1 MHEIPKMQEVGTI
14 LVLGAKGMLLKLLE
28 AAIASPKIA
37 LEEIP
42 LQRTKD
48 ARRVQYISAI
58 ALKLAHIWQQP
69 AIEVAT
75 QLAAKCQKERE
86 KRGFLSKEDFTIE
99 VLPSTMILFELTD
112 VSIAAWLQYL
122 TDTPQTLEKGESQ
135 IKSVSVESDR
145 IFPVQYSH
153 ARCCS
158 LLRLADR
165 DRIIDLVERDRQT
178 SPPHWQIINP
188 NPIPW
193 LNSNNCLRLVHP
205 AELNLISQLFT
216 TVDTLACLFN
226 GGFEK
231 QLITNKSTDW
241 IKLAHTLSDAF
252 QTFYSQCRIWGE
264 VKTETPKLAQARLGL
279 ILATQTLLQFILQEL
294 LGVIAPLEL

>member
-1 MHEIPKMQEVGTI
+1 MVAI
-14 LVLGAKGMLLKLLE
+14 LVLGVKGMLLKLLE
-28 AAIASPKIA
+28 TAIASPKIA

-48 ARRVQYISAI
+48 VLRVQYISAI

-75 QLAAKCQKERE
+75 QLAAKCQKESE
-86 KRGFLSKEDFTIE
+86 NEGFLSKEDFTVA
-99 VLPSTMILFELTD
+99 VLPSGMMLFELTD
-112 VSIAAWLQYL
+112 VSVAAWLQYL
-122 TDTPQTLEKGESQ
+122 TDTPQMLEKRESQ
-135 IKSVSVESDR
+135 IKSASVESDR

-165 DRIIDLVERDRQT
+165 DRIIELVERDRQT
-178 SPPHWQIINP
+178 SVPYWQILNP

-205 AELNLISQLFT
+205 AELNLSSQLLI
-216 TVDTLACLFN
+216 TVDTLAALFN
-226 GGFEK
+226 ENFAER
-231 QLITNKSTDW
+231 LSTYKSTNS
-241 IKLAHTLSDAF
+241 IKLANTLSDAF

-264 VKTETPKLAQARLGL
+264 VKTDTPKLAQARLGL
-279 ILATQTLLQFILQEL
+279 IVATQTLLQFILQEL

>member
-1 MHEIPKMQEVGTI
+1 MQEVGAI
-14 LVLGAKGMLLKLLE
+14 LVLGVKGILLKLLE
-28 AAIASPKIA
+28 AAIASPSIA

-48 ARRVQYISAI
+48 FRRVQYISAI
-58 ALKLAHIWQQP
+58 ALKLAHLWQQP

-75 QLAAKCQKERE
+75 QLAAKCQKENE
-86 KRGFLSKEDFTIE
+86 NIGFLSKENFTIE
-99 VLPSTMILFELTD
+99 VLPSGMILFELTD
-112 VSIAAWLQYL
+112 VSVAAWLQYL
-122 TDTPQTLEKGESQ
+122 TDTPQTLEKRESQ
-135 IKSVSVESDR
+135 IKSASVESDR

-165 DRIIDLVERDRQT
+165 DRIIELVERDRQT
-178 SPPHWQIINP
+178 SLAPWQIINP

-193 LNSNNCLRLVHP
+193 LNSNNRLRLIHP

-216 TVDTLACLFN
+216 TLDTLASLFN

-231 QLITNKSTDW
+231 PLITNKSTDW
-241 IKLAHTLSDAF
+241 LKLANTLSDTF

-294 LGVIAPLEL
+294 LGIIAPLEL

>member
-1 MHEIPKMQEVGTI
+1 MSAI
-14 LVLGAKGMLLKLLE
+14 LVLGAKGLLLKRLE
-28 AAIASPKIA
+28 SAIASPTIA
-37 LEEIP
+37 REEIP

-48 ARRVQYISAI
+48 VLRVQYISAI
-58 ALKLAHIWQQP
+58 ALKLAYIWQQP

-75 QLAAKCQKERE
+75 QLAAKCQKESE
-86 KRGFLSKEDFTIE
+86 NEGFLSKEDFTVA
-99 VLPSTMILFELTD
+99 VLPSGMMLFELTD
-112 VSIAAWLQYL
+112 VSVAAWLQYL
-122 TDTPQTLEKGESQ
+122 TDTPQRLDKGESQ
-135 IKSVSVESDR
+135 IKSASVESDR

-165 DRIIDLVERDRQT
+165 DRIIELVERDRQT
-178 SPPHWQIINP
+178 STPLWQIINP

-205 AELNLISQLFT
+205 AELNLISQLFA
-216 TVDTLACLFN
+216 TVDTLASLFN

-241 IKLAHTLSDAF
+241 LKLANTLSDAF

-279 ILATQTLLQFILQEL
+279 IVATQTLLQFILQEL

>member
-1 MHEIPKMQEVGTI
+1 MQEVGAI
-14 LVLGAKGMLLKLLE
+14 LVLGVKGMLLKLLE
-28 AAIASPKIA
+28 TAIASPTIA

-48 ARRVQYISAI
+48 VMRVQYISAI
-58 ALKLAHIWQQP
+58 ALKLAHLWQQP

-75 QLAAKCQKERE
+75 QLAANCQKENE
-86 KRGFLSKEDFTIE
+86 NRGFLSKEDFTVA
-99 VLPSTMILFELTD
+99 VLPSAMILFELTD
-112 VSIAAWLQYL
+112 VSVAAWLQYL
-122 TDTPQTLEKGESQ
+122 TDSPQTLEKGESP
-135 IKSVSVESDR
+135 IKFASVESDR

-165 DRIIDLVERDRQT
+165 DRIIELVERDRQT

-193 LNSNNCLRLVHP
+193 LNSNNHLRLVHP
-205 AELNLISQLFT
+205 AELNLISQLFI
-216 TVDTLACLFN
+216 TVDTLASFFN
-226 GGFEK
+226 RGFEK

-241 IKLAHTLSDAF
+241 IKLANTLSDAF
-252 QTFYSQCRIWGE
+252 QTFYSKCRIWGE

-279 ILATQTLLQFILQEL
+279 ILATQILLQFILQEI
-294 LGVIAPLEL
+294 LGIIAPMEL

>member
-1 MHEIPKMQEVGTI
+1 MHEIPKMQEVGAI
-14 LVLGAKGMLLKLLE
+14 LVLGVKGILLKLLE
-28 AAIASPKIA
+28 AAIASPSIA

-48 ARRVQYISAI
+48 FRRVQYISAI
-58 ALKLAHIWQQP
+58 ALKLAHLWQQP

-75 QLAAKCQKERE
+75 QLAAKCQKENE
-86 KRGFLSKEDFTIE
+86 NIGFLSKENFTIE
-99 VLPSTMILFELTD
+99 VLPSGMILFELTD
-112 VSIAAWLQYL
+112 VSVAAWLQYL
-122 TDTPQTLEKGESQ
+122 TDTPQTLEKRESQ
-135 IKSVSVESDR
+135 IKSASVESDR

-165 DRIIDLVERDRQT
+165 DRIIELVERDRQT
-178 SPPHWQIINP
+178 SLAPWQIINP

-193 LNSNNCLRLVHP
+193 LNSNNRLRLIHP

-216 TVDTLACLFN
+216 TLDTLASLFN

-231 QLITNKSTDW
+231 PLITNKSTDW
-241 IKLAHTLSDAF
+241 LKLANTLSDTF

-294 LGVIAPLEL
+294 LGIIAPLEL

>member
-1 MHEIPKMQEVGTI
+1 MQEVGAI
-14 LVLGAKGMLLKLLE
+14 LVLGVKGMLLKLLE
-28 AAIASPKIA
+28 AAIASPTIA

-48 ARRVQYISAI
+48 VMRVQYISAI
-58 ALKLAHIWQQP
+58 ALKLAHLWQQP

-75 QLAAKCQKERE
+75 QLVAKCQKENE
-86 KRGFLSKEDFTIE
+86 NIGFLSKEDFTIE
-99 VLPSTMILFELTD
+99 VLPSAMILFELTD
-112 VSIAAWLQYL
+112 VSVAAWLQYL

-135 IKSVSVESDR
+135 IKSASVESDR

-165 DRIIDLVERDRQT
+165 DRIIELVKRDRQT

-193 LNSNNCLRLVHP
+193 LDANNYLRLVHP
-205 AELNLISQLFT
+205 AELNLVSQLFT
-216 TVDTLACLFN
+216 TVDTLASLFN
-226 GGFEK
+226 RGFEK

-241 IKLAHTLSDAF
+241 IKLANTLSDAF

>member
-1 MHEIPKMQEVGTI
+1 MQEVGAI
-14 LVLGAKGMLLKLLE
+14 LVLGVKGMLLKLLE
-28 AAIASPKIA
+28 AAIASPTIA

-48 ARRVQYISAI
+48 VMRVQYISAI
-58 ALKLAHIWQQP
+58 ALKLAHLWQQP

-75 QLAAKCQKERE
+75 QLAAKCKKENE
-86 KRGFLSKEDFTIE
+86 NIGFLSKEDFTIE
-99 VLPSTMILFELTD
+99 VLPSAMILFELTD
-112 VSIAAWLQYL
+112 VSVAAWLQYL

-135 IKSVSVESDR
+135 IKSASVESDR

-165 DRIIDLVERDRQT
+165 DRIIELVERDRQT

-193 LNSNNCLRLVHP
+193 LDANNYLRLVHP

-216 TVDTLACLFN
+216 TVDTLASLFN
-226 GGFEK
+226 RGFEK
-231 QLITNKSTDW
+231 QLITNKSTDS

-264 VKTETPKLAQARLGL
+264 VKAETPKLAQARLGL

>member
-1 MHEIPKMQEVGTI
+1 MQEVGTI
-14 LVLGAKGMLLKLLE
+14 LVLGAKGMLLKRLE
-28 AAIASPKIA
+28 SAIASPKIP

-48 ARRVQYISAI
+48 VMRVQYISAI
-58 ALKLAHIWQQP
+58 ALKLAHICQQP
-69 AIEVAT
+69 AIKVAT
-75 QLAAKCQKERE
+75 QLAAKCQKESE
-86 KRGFLSKEDFTIE
+86 NRGFLSKEDFTVA
-99 VLPSTMILFELTD
+99 VLPSGMILFELTD
-112 VSIAAWLQYL
+112 VSVAAWLQYL
-122 TDTPQTLEKGESQ
+122 TDTPQTLEKGESE
-135 IKSVSVESDR
+135 IKSFSLESDR

-165 DRIIDLVERDRQT
+165 DRIIELVERDRQT
-178 SPPHWQIINP
+178 SVPYWQILNP

-205 AELNLISQLFT
+205 AELNLSSQLLI
-216 TVDTLACLFN
+216 TVDTLAALFN
-226 GGFEK
+226 ENFAER
-231 QLITNKSTDW
+231 LSTYKSTNS
-241 IKLAHTLSDAF
+241 IKLANTLSDAF

-264 VKTETPKLAQARLGL
+264 VKTDTPKLAQARLGL
-279 ILATQTLLQFILQEL
+279 IVATQTLLQFILQEL